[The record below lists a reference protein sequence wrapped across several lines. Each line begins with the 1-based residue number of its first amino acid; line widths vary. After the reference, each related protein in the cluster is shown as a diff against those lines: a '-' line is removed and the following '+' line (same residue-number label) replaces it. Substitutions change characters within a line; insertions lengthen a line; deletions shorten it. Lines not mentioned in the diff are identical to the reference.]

1 MNRLLAIPDSSPAAI
16 RRAVEG
22 SLRRLRTDH
31 IDLYYQHRID
41 PAVEPETVAGVMR
54 DLINEGKILHW
65 GISEADGDYLRR
77 AHAVCPVAAAQ
88 NRYSMMARWYESLFP
103 TLEEL

>member
-22 SLRRLRTDH
+22 SLRRLRTGR

-41 PAVEPETVAGVMR
+41 PAVEPETVAEVMR

-65 GISEADGDYLRR
+65 AYLKPTKTI
-77 AHAVCPVAAAQ
+77 CGEPT
-88 NRYSMMARWYESLFP
+88 RYVLSPQFRTAIQ
-103 TLEEL
+103 